1 MSLYLDLYLVY
12 YIRGAAPKA
21 FLSLRIMA
29 SEASRLCTAF
39 WPVLGQ
45 GCGLRGE
52 FCSASKPKAPGPKGP
67 GPLACEAE
75 QIYSFEKL
83 FMLTKLKGYLNR
95 SHKNAFMLTIPLFSV
110 VCTFHVSLIFV
121 VLIGFQQIAF

>member
-1 MSLYLDLYLVY
+1 MVAD
-12 YIRGAAPKA
+12 AAIKP
-21 FLSLRIMA
+21 FPGLRILA
-29 SEASRLCTAF
+29 SEASRLCTEF

-45 GCGLRGE
+45 GCALRGE
-52 FCSASKPKAPGPKGP
+52 FCSSSKPKVPGPKGP
-67 GPLACEAE
+67 GPLACEDE
-75 QIYSFEKL
+75 QILYFEKL
-83 FMLTKLKGYLNR
+83 FKLKKLKGYLSR